1 MLMNVKFLHR
11 VKTRSLL
18 IFGWIKRVIL
28 GNRELTISVVPV
40 FIEGKDPL
48 DERIEFF
55 ISKEPDDL
63 EETYYED
70 DAHPQER
77 TETTSRDSQ
86 AIDTGGIRGV
96 ESEPAGI

>member
-1 MLMNVKFLHR
+1 MLMNFKFLHR
-11 VKTRSLL
+11 VKAKSLL
-18 IFGWIKRVIL
+18 VFGWINRVIL
-28 GNRELTISVVPV
+28 GNRKLTISVVPV

-55 ISKEPDDL
+55 ISKESDDIG
-63 EETYYED
+63 EAYYED
-70 DAHPQER
+70 GAYSQEGA
-77 TETTSRDSQ
+77 ETASRDSQ

>member
-28 GNRELTISVVPV
+28 GNRELTINVVHV
-40 FIEGKDPL
+40 FIEGKDTL

-55 ISKEPDDL
+55 ISKEFDDL
-63 EETYYED
+63 KEIYYED
-70 DAHPQER
+70 DAYP
-77 TETTSRDSQ
+77 
-86 AIDTGGIRGV
+86 
-96 ESEPAGI
+96 

>member
-28 GNRELTISVVPV
+28 GNRELTINVVHV

-55 ISKEPDDL
+55 ISKEFDDL
-63 EETYYED
+63 KEIYYED
-70 DAHPQER
+70 DAYP
-77 TETTSRDSQ
+77 
-86 AIDTGGIRGV
+86 
-96 ESEPAGI
+96 